1 MKSQQELSDRLEIQ
15 DQITAYS
22 YAIDLHNWDE
32 LDDIFTTDAMLDFTA
47 TGGERGTLAELKPW
61 LDKSLNLFSGHQHLM
76 GNTRVRFGADGDTAT
91 SQTMCL
97 NPMPLVHDNAQQLV
111 LVGIWYADEWV
122 RTADGWRIAERVQQK
137 GFLHGLPAR

>member
-22 YAIDLHNWDE
+22 YAIDLHDWDA
-32 LDDIFTTDAMLDFTA
+32 LDDIFTPDASLDFTA
-47 TGGERGTLAELKPW
+47 SGGERGTRDELKPW
-61 LDKSLNLFSGHQHLM
+61 LATSLDLFDGHQHLM
-76 GNTRVRFGADGDTAT
+76 GNTRVQFGADGDTAT

-97 NPMPLVHDNAQQLV
+97 NPMPLTHDGRQQLV

-122 RTADGWRIAERVQQK
+122 RTPQGWRITNRVQQK
-137 GFLHGLPAR
+137 GFLHGLPAS